1 MRAIRGNSRQMR
13 SIARLIATVIL
24 AIVAGLLGRN
34 HLGNN
39 KKSTDP
45 VPADVR
51 GAARVIDGD
60 SLYVGGD
67 EVRLKGI
74 DAPEG
79 RQTCLRDGRDWDCG
93 NAARDALRRLIS
105 KDVVVCRGVERDKH
119 GRVLAYCTAGGRDL
133 NAGMVFQGMAVAYGG
148 YNREEAEARANKRG
162 LWSSQF
168 ETPRDWRHERGIGL

>member
-1 MRAIRGNSRQMR
+1 MR

-24 AIVAGLLGRN
+24 AIVAALLGRN

-39 KKSTDP
+39 PKSTDP

-60 SLYVGGD
+60 SLYVGQN

-93 NAARDALRRLIS
+93 NAA
-105 KDVVVCRGVERDKH
+105 
-119 GRVLAYCTAGGRDL
+119 
-133 NAGMVFQGMAVAYGG
+133 
-148 YNREEAEARANKRG
+148 
-162 LWSSQF
+162 
-168 ETPRDWRHERGIGL
+168 